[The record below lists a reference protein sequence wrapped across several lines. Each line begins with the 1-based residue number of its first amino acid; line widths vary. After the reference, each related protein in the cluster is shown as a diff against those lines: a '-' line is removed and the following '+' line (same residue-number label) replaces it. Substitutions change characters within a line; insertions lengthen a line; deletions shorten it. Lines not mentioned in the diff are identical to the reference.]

1 MRTAPEAKGSVST
14 MHTTAVERLA
24 NASFAAE
31 SLRNRPRGR
40 WYRQLAA
47 LLAVVASLCGCTSLT
62 DYVHNGFKVGPN
74 YCRPAAPVAKTWI
87 DANDAR
93 VKTDEVDLSR
103 WWTVFN
109 DPALNSLI
117 CTAYHQNL
125 TLREAGFR
133 VLEARAQ
140 LGIDTGNLFPQTQ
153 QMTGSYTRNAV
164 SRNTANST
172 FIGKRFFSQTN
183 YGFNLAWELDF
194 WGRFR
199 RAIESDEATLNANVE
214 LYDSALVTLL
224 GDIATNY
231 DQMRTLEQQIKYAQD
246 NVQVQRDTLTIVEA
260 RFKASTTS
268 ELDVD
273 QARSTLA
280 ATEAAIPEFEIA
292 LRQTVNQLC
301 ILMGMPP
308 EELRLRL
315 GPGNIPAAPPE
326 VVVGVPADL
335 LRRRPDVRA
344 AERLLAAQSA
354 QIGVAESAFYPHI
367 SILGNVGWS
376 AQATSHLFTPGSL
389 NGTFGPAF
397 QWNILNYGRI
407 LNGVRLQDY
416 KFQELIATYQQTVLN
431 ANQDAENGMVTFL
444 RGQERTRFQA
454 ESVDQAKKAVQ
465 IALVQYKAGTV
476 DFTTVTQVEQT
487 LVTQQNTL
495 AIAQGEIA
503 TGLIQIYRGSWRRLG
518 NSDQRLPG
526 YAATSRIAAHA
537 ADAANRAAAI
547 AGRRRADADAATT
560 ARAARNRQSQRRTP
574 HKTAWEKGTVPAVQ

>member
-1 MRTAPEAKGSVST
+1 MRTATAAKDSVST
-14 MHTTAVERLA
+14 MQATADEQLA
-24 NASFAAE
+24 NVFGEGRLSRKQPKSRAS
-31 SLRNRPRGR
+31 LL
-40 WYRQLAA
+40 LAA
-47 LLAVVASLCGCTSLT
+47 IVAISVSLCGCTSLS

-140 LGIDTGNLFPQTQ
+140 LGIDTGELFPQTQ
-153 QMTGSYTRNAV
+153 QMTGSYTQNGL
-164 SRNTANST
+164 SKQTANGQ
-172 FIGKRFFSQTN
+172 FITKRWYGQSNF
-183 YGFNLAWELDF
+183 GFNLAWELDF

-199 RAIESDEATLNANVE
+199 RAIEADEATLDQQVE

-231 DQMRTLEQQIKYAQD
+231 NQMRTLEQQIKYAQD

-280 ATEAAIPEFEIA
+280 ATEAAIPEFEIS
-292 LRQTVNQLC
+292 LRQTINQLC

-315 GPGNIPAAPPE
+315 GPGNIPTAPPE
-326 VVVGVPADL
+326 VVVGIPADL

-344 AERLLAAQSA
+344 AERAVAAQCA
-354 QIGVAESAFYPHI
+354 LIGVAQSEFYPHV

-376 AQATSHLFTPGSL
+376 AQASSHLIDPSAL
-389 NGTFGPAF
+389 NGTFGPSF
-397 QWNILNYGRI
+397 TWNILNYGRI

-431 ANQDAENGMVTFL
+431 ADQDAENGMVTFL

-476 DFTTVTQVEQT
+476 DFTTVTQVEQA
-487 LVTQQNTL
+487 LVAQQNTL
-495 AIAQGEIA
+495 AIAQGEIV
-503 TGLIQIYRGSWRRLG
+503 TGLVQIYRALGGGWEIRINGCQDMLQPPGSPRT
-518 NSDQRLPG
+518 LPML
-526 YAATSRIAAHA
+526 
-537 ADAANRAAAI
+537 
-547 AGRRRADADAATT
+547 
-560 ARAARNRQSQRRTP
+560 Q
-574 HKTAWEKGTVPAVQ
+574 TVPPSPPVEGVPAPMPQLPPTPQGTDNRKGNA

>member
-1 MRTAPEAKGSVST
+1 MGPIS
-14 MHTTAVERLA
+14 
-24 NASFAAE
+24 NQ
-31 SLRNRPRGR
+31 SLNVRRPR
-40 WYRQLAA
+40 YRGLAA
-47 LLAVVASLCGCTSLT
+47 ILTVIAFCGCTSLT

-74 YCRPAAPVAKTWI
+74 YRRPAAPVAKTWI

-109 DPALNSLI
+109 DPGLNALI

-140 LGIDTGNLFPQTQ
+140 LDIDTGNLFPQTQ
-153 QMTGSYTRNAV
+153 QVTGSYTRNGLSKNV
-164 SRNTANST
+164 ANSSQ
-172 FIGKRFFSQTN
+172 IMKRFYSQTN
-183 YGFNLAWELDF
+183 FGFNLAWELDF

-199 RAIESDEATLNANVE
+199 RAIESDEDTLDANVE

-224 GDIATNY
+224 GDVATNY
-231 DQMRTLEQQIKYAQD
+231 TQMRTLEQQIKYAQD

-280 ATEAAIPEFEIA
+280 ATEAAIPELEIG

-315 GPGNIPAAPPE
+315 GPGNIPSAPPE
-326 VVVGVPADL
+326 VIVGVPADL

-344 AERLLAAQSA
+344 AERQLAAQSA
-354 QIGVAESAFYPHI
+354 QIGIAESAFYPAI
-367 SILGNVGWS
+367 SIGGNLGWS
-376 AQATSHLFTPGSL
+376 AQSSSHLFTPGSF
-389 NGTFGPAF
+389 NGTVGPSF

-416 KFQELIATYQQTVLN
+416 RFQELLATYQQAVLT
-431 ANQDAENGMVTFL
+431 ANQDVEDGMVTFL
-444 RGQERTRFQA
+444 RAQERTRFQA

-476 DFTTVTQVEQT
+476 DFTTVTTVEQT

-495 AIAQGEIA
+495 AIAEGEIA
-503 TGLIQIYRGSWRRLG
+503 TGLVSTYRALGGGWEIRINGCQEMLQPPGSPHTLPTAPPQPPAEGVPTPMPQLQPMPPG
-518 NSDQRLPG
+518 NDNG
-526 YAATSRIAAHA
+526 
-537 ADAANRAAAI
+537 
-547 AGRRRADADAATT
+547 
-560 ARAARNRQSQRRTP
+560 
-574 HKTAWEKGTVPAVQ
+574 KG